1 LSSTSCE
8 APFIPLCY
16 FCSSKRLLLLL
27 LLLLTTPFLRYSW
40 EALVINEL
48 SGIDLFLSA
57 PGVSLSLPVKGEV
70 FLQIIGVN
78 NDLFVADIAV
88 LAAIYALCCVFVV
101 FVLGWRNRQRK
112 P

>member
-1 LSSTSCE
+1 LH
-8 APFIPLCY
+8 A
-16 FCSSKRLLLLL
+16 
-27 LLLLTTPFLRYSW
+27 FLVHRRYSW

-70 FLQIIGVN
+70 FLEIIGVQ
-78 NDLFVADIAV
+78 DELFVADIAV

-101 FVLGWRNRQRK
+101 FVVGWRNRQRK
-112 P
+112 H